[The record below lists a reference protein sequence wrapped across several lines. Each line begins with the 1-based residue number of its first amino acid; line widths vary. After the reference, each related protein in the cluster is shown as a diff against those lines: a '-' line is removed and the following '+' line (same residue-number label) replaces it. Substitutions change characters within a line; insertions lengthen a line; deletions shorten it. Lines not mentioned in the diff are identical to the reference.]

1 MDVYEQAMGETNSP
15 RAARE
20 SAPPLPHLVLVPD
33 SQRFRLNLRE
43 IWEYRELLAFLVWR
57 DVKVRYR
64 QTVLGAGWAILQP
77 LVAMVIF
84 SVVFGQLA
92 KLPSDGLPY
101 PIFTFTALL
110 PWNLFA
116 TALTRATASVVSSA
130 NLIGKV
136 YFPRVLVPVSA
147 MVGGVVDFFFSFV
160 ILLVMMLWYGIV
172 PTWRL
177 AALPFFI
184 LLAVMAALGI
194 GLWLSAL
201 NVRYRDVSYIVPF
214 AIQVWLYASPVAYSS
229 TLVPP
234 EWQWLYGL
242 NPMVGVIEGFRWALL
257 GTSWS
262 PGILVLVSSVIVVA
276 VLLSGLVYFHRMEET
291 FADVI

>member
-1 MDVYEQAMGETNSP
+1 MDVYEQTLTQAP
-15 RAARE
+15 
-20 SAPPLPHLVLVPD
+20 APPTGEISPTLPHLVLVPD
-33 SQRFRLNLRE
+33 AQRIRLNLRE
-43 IWEYRELLAFLVWR
+43 IWEYRELLLFLAWR

-64 QTVLGAGWAILQP
+64 QTILGAAWAILQP

-92 KLPSDGLPY
+92 KLPSDGIPY

-116 TALTRATASVVSSA
+116 TALTRATSSVVSNG

-136 YFPRVLVPVSA
+136 YFPRVLVPVSSMFSA
-147 MVGGVVDFFFSFV
+147 VIDFLFSFV
-160 ILLVMMLWYGIV
+160 ILLAMMVWYGVV

-177 AALPFFI
+177 ATLPFFI
-184 LLAVMAALGI
+184 LLALAAALGI

-201 NVRYRDVSYIVPF
+201 NVRYRDVSYIIPF
-214 AIQVWLYASPVAYSS
+214 LIQVWLYASPVAYSS

-257 GTSWS
+257 GTTWT
-262 PGILVLVSSVIVVA
+262 PNILVLVSFVIVLV
-276 VLLSGLVYFHRMEET
+276 VLFTGLIYFHQMEET